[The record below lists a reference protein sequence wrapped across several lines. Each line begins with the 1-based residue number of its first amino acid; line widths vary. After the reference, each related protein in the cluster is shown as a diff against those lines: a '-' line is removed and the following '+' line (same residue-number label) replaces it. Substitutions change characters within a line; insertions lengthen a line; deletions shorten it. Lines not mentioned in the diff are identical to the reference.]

1 MLDQDGS
8 QHSGAQSVDVK
19 LKGGNIDDWEV
30 TEKTPVLRRCSALPG
45 PDANR
50 ANKQKLGSQ
59 YGPLKERRPF
69 QIEGLEESAFLG

>member
-1 MLDQDGS
+1 MIGRLQRRLLYSDV
-8 QHSGAQSVDVK
+8 AQ
-19 LKGGNIDDWEV
+19 
-30 TEKTPVLRRCSALPG
+30 RYPG